1 MALDEQMTKMLQRDI
16 KDAET
21 RSRKEITE
29 EQIDAGKTAAGLVA
43 DMTPF
48 VGGVKGAIE
57 APEDLEYAKNLMA
70 QGYEEKDLKKMGLG
84 GAFTILTGLGFLPGA
99 KIATDVTK
107 SAIKSSVKKQT
118 DNLITPKRQAQIDS
132 AKTLEKGERRKFL
145 KDVNRPVPKVFHG
158 ALNMSD
164 DIQEQAK
171 SVYTKAMDDYAE
183 SLNQQDVRI
192 SDMFLDESKYKKP
205 KLIKKKD
212 GLTAGEIREIN
223 AKNKKAIETA
233 KQKAQK
239 SHIEPE
245 KLETS
250 SGYII
255 GAKIAG
261 SGDNYYSEYV
271 DFDFVRSEDGKFLK
285 IYDSSDATLVN
296 TIPITNK
303 GIAKK
308 DLVTAIDKYN
318 SKLFEESSFSDYEIP
333 SYKTKAQQLE
343 MEGFAPYTNNSFT
356 NARRRP
362 FEGDKSMFGSSQTGH
377 HLEMRNLKALST
389 SRDPLVSNKHGFAN
403 RVLANIVYADLPK
416 SVKRDLSPEEY
427 STLADRGNYFYSVS
441 DQNELNERM
450 TRLGSPLSLP
460 KSQHLESEIA
470 IQQPEKLN
478 VKRLSDD
485 TKQVRSDAEP
495 GPTRNTGKLS
505 LSERVRE
512 GQQLVNRLFEQQ
524 DKVMQYSIVD
534 LENPINAKK
543 VYNEVRS
550 MFKDAQSLAK
560 YTEQYGAR
568 GTYDSYIETLSND
581 RLFVNKL
588 ELAAR
593 GLPEGEQKKNLVVL
607 ADLLDNMPDNTGR
620 QEALAR
626 AKTETRGLSDKE
638 LLNIMYDRPNL
649 VPPKEYDV
657 PGLGKEV
664 ELLDVLPEMGYNDK
678 KRMLFLATQ
687 KLNRGGLVQMEK
699 GGVVPMKNMEQQ
711 MELFANGGLMD
722 EGGMVDEVS
731 GNEVPSGSTREEVRD
746 DIPAQLS
753 EGEFVF
759 PADVVRYFGLEKL
772 MQMRQEAKAGLA
784 RMEAMGQMGNADEAT
799 LPDNLPFTIDDLD
812 MEDEEEYNN
821 RQEFAVGGLAAPLQN
836 TTFTPTGTQVGIPGT
851 PTAPNQLTSAGTF
864 LGTAVAPVQAASAQ
878 PVQPGTVQLSGTRF
892 TPTTVQGVM
901 PTFQETIGAG
911 VIGVDYEMVDYVN
924 EAGQVIQLRRS
935 KSTGEMLDPIPEG
948 YTLKSET
955 PVTTTPTTVGTAR
968 VTDDGGSNDETDPG
982 GTTDVTGIGY
992 DKSKLSPSLSAAVS
1006 KYGAGLGT
1014 LADMFVKGPLQA
1026 FSQIPGITNLF
1037 GAIKS
1042 EPSALDNALTSAAFG
1057 GILDNYR
1064 ELEGGVFDYG
1074 LSKQTFQQG
1083 SRRAMRSYVDTRS
1096 LDQLDEREQGVIA
1109 GIANVV
1115 MPEIQSLFQDS
1126 KGNAISQTEARNN
1139 LEKALANLGLS
1150 RSQINSIA
1158 TKGGNFNQQEK
1169 LARALGN
1176 LKVQEIQK
1184 TTNPALIDRVSKAVV
1199 AASEKA
1205 KAAEAIGNVAR
1216 TPGEGG
1222 VMGTPTDRDVA
1233 NAKAAAAAAGYNDY
1247 GGYEDEN
1254 NDSGPS
1260 DSGKSGGNAGSP
1272 GGMNNDGT
1280 DGNDE

>member
-261 SGDNYYSEYV
+261 SDDNYYSEYV

-593 GLPEGEQKKNLVVL
+593 GLPEGEQKK
-607 ADLLDNMPDNTGR
+607 
-620 QEALAR
+620 E
-626 AKTETRGLSDKE
+626 LSSFSR
-638 LLNIMYDRPNL
+638 L
-649 VPPKEYDV
+649 
-657 PGLGKEV
+657 
-664 ELLDVLPEMGYNDK
+664 
-678 KRMLFLATQ
+678 
-687 KLNRGGLVQMEK
+687 
-699 GGVVPMKNMEQQ
+699 
-711 MELFANGGLMD
+711 
-722 EGGMVDEVS
+722 
-731 GNEVPSGSTREEVRD
+731 
-746 DIPAQLS
+746 
-753 EGEFVF
+753 
-759 PADVVRYFGLEKL
+759 
-772 MQMRQEAKAGLA
+772 
-784 RMEAMGQMGNADEAT
+784 
-799 LPDNLPFTIDDLD
+799 
-812 MEDEEEYNN
+812 
-821 RQEFAVGGLAAPLQN
+821 
-836 TTFTPTGTQVGIPGT
+836 
-851 PTAPNQLTSAGTF
+851 
-864 LGTAVAPVQAASAQ
+864 
-878 PVQPGTVQLSGTRF
+878 
-892 TPTTVQGVM
+892 
-901 PTFQETIGAG
+901 IG
-911 VIGVDYEMVDYVN
+911 
-924 EAGQVIQLRRS
+924 
-935 KSTGEMLDPIPEG
+935 
-948 YTLKSET
+948 
-955 PVTTTPTTVGTAR
+955 
-968 VTDDGGSNDETDPG
+968 
-982 GTTDVTGIGY
+982 
-992 DKSKLSPSLSAAVS
+992 
-1006 KYGAGLGT
+1006 
-1014 LADMFVKGPLQA
+1014 
-1026 FSQIPGITNLF
+1026 
-1037 GAIKS
+1037 
-1042 EPSALDNALTSAAFG
+1042 
-1057 GILDNYR
+1057 
-1064 ELEGGVFDYG
+1064 
-1074 LSKQTFQQG
+1074 
-1083 SRRAMRSYVDTRS
+1083 
-1096 LDQLDEREQGVIA
+1096 
-1109 GIANVV
+1109 
-1115 MPEIQSLFQDS
+1115 
-1126 KGNAISQTEARNN
+1126 
-1139 LEKALANLGLS
+1139 
-1150 RSQINSIA
+1150 
-1158 TKGGNFNQQEK
+1158 
-1169 LARALGN
+1169 
-1176 LKVQEIQK
+1176 
-1184 TTNPALIDRVSKAVV
+1184 
-1199 AASEKA
+1199 
-1205 KAAEAIGNVAR
+1205 
-1216 TPGEGG
+1216 
-1222 VMGTPTDRDVA
+1222 
-1233 NAKAAAAAAGYNDY
+1233 
-1247 GGYEDEN
+1247 
-1254 NDSGPS
+1254 
-1260 DSGKSGGNAGSP
+1260 
-1272 GGMNNDGT
+1272 
-1280 DGNDE
+1280 